1 MEFSNQF
8 LAFWCAIAMLSFLF
22 LFFKTAPYGR
32 YIKPGLDKTMPSRLG
47 WIIMETPTVYLMVF
61 FIFFYIDSMLLVQ
74 WVFVG
79 VWLLHYLHRSLIW
92 PFRARLKQKRM
103 PYLVVALAFVFNTVN
118 VSIQAIWI
126 FKFTSY
132 ETSWLYSFPFIVGLL
147 IFLIGMY
154 INIRS
159 DNILFNLRK
168 QKGPGYHLPE
178 GFLFNKVSSPNYLGE
193 FIEWFGWAIMT
204 WNLAGLIFFIW
215 TVANLLPRAI
225 SNHKWYKENF
235 DSYPDD
241 RKVIIPNFY

>member
-8 LAFWCAIAMLSFLF
+8 LAFWGAIAMLSFLF

-132 ETSWLYSFPFIVGLL
+132 ETSWLYSFPFIVGLF

-178 GFLFNKVSSPNYLGE
+178 GFLFNKVSRPNYLGE

>member
-8 LAFWCAIAMLSFLF
+8 LAFWGAIALLSFFF

-32 YIKPGLDKTMPSRLG
+32 YIKPGLGKTMPSRLG

-92 PFRARLKQKRM
+92 PIRARLKQKRM
-103 PYLVVALAFVFNTVN
+103 SYLVVTLAFIFNTVN

-132 ETSWLYSFPFIVGLL
+132 ETSWLYSFPFIIGLL

-193 FIEWFGWAIMT
+193 FIEWLGWAIMT
-204 WNLAGLIFFIW
+204 WNLAGLMFFIW

-241 RKVIIPNFY
+241 RKAIIPNFY